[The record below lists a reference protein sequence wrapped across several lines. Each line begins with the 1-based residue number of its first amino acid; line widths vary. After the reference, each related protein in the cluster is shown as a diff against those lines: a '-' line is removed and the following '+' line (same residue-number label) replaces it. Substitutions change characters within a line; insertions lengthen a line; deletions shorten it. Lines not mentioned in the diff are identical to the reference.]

1 MDHLRKIS
9 TISCIELQRR
19 GKICRF
25 LKIKG
30 AMSGLVVSGISADG
44 LNNTGPSQG
53 AAERN

>member
-1 MDHLRKIS
+1 M
-9 TISCIELQRR
+9 ELQRR

-30 AMSGLVVSGISADG
+30 AMSGLVVSGISAGG

-53 AAERN
+53 ATERN